1 MKETKL
7 AFVNEKFVPEEQ
19 AAVSIFDRG
28 FLYGDGLFATI
39 RVCNGRPFRWRR
51 HMLRIHRGAN
61 FLRINIPV
69 PDAKLREYATELIR
83 LNNMPDS
90 ILRLTIS
97 RGIGRRGYSPKMAAT
112 PTITMSLRPFA
123 ETNGPPIWRLRTSSF
138 TLRSSD
144 PLAYFKS
151 CNRLVQVLARAE
163 ADEAGF
169 DEALLLN
176 DGGYAVETASGN
188 LFWIDE
194 ESVCTA
200 PLGAGILPG
209 VTRSVI
215 FEVCE
220 ALGRRVQEGAVTREQ
235 LLQAQGA
242 FASMS
247 SLGVVEISAI
257 DETVMPRAEFVAA
270 IREAYEDVVRWETIT
285 EIDKTQSSK
294 H

>member
-1 MKETKL
+1 MKEIKL

-19 AAVSIFDRG
+19 AAISIFDRG

-51 HMLRIHRGAN
+51 HMLRLQRGAN
-61 FLRINIPV
+61 FLRIIMPV

-97 RGIGRRGYSPKMAAT
+97 RGIGRRGYSPKMAST
-112 PTITMSLRPFA
+112 PTVTMSLHPSSA
-123 ETNGPPIWRLRTSSF
+123 ERNAPATWRLRTSSL

-176 DGGYAVETASGN
+176 DAGYAVETASGN
-188 LFWIDE
+188 LFWIDQE
-194 ESVCTA
+194 HVCTA

-220 ALGRRVQEGAVTREQ
+220 ALGRRVQERAITCEQ

-247 SLGVVEISAI
+247 SRGVVEISAI
-257 DETVMPRAEFVAA
+257 DDTPMPRADFVPV
-270 IREAYEDVVRWETIT
+270 IREAYEDIVQWETGRGAN
-285 EIDKTQSSK
+285 DVKG
-294 H
+294 

>member
-1 MKETKL
+1 
-7 AFVNEKFVPEEQ
+7 VQSP
-19 AAVSIFDRG
+19 
-28 FLYGDGLFATI
+28 
-39 RVCNGRPFRWRR
+39 
-51 HMLRIHRGAN
+51 GA
-61 FLRINIPV
+61 
-69 PDAKLREYATELIR
+69 
-83 LNNMPDS
+83 
-90 ILRLTIS
+90 
-97 RGIGRRGYSPKMAAT
+97 G
-112 PTITMSLRPFA
+112 
-123 ETNGPPIWRLRTSSF
+123 
-138 TLRSSD
+138 
-144 PLAYFKS
+144 
-151 CNRLVQVLARAE
+151 AE

-257 DETVMPRAEFVAA
+257 DETAMPRAEFVAA
-270 IREAYEDVVRWETIT
+270 IREAYEDVVRWETST

>member
-97 RGIGRRGYSPKMAAT
+97 RG
-112 PTITMSLRPFA
+112 
-123 ETNGPPIWRLRTSSF
+123 
-138 TLRSSD
+138 
-144 PLAYFKS
+144 
-151 CNRLVQVLARAE
+151 V
-163 ADEAGF
+163 
-169 DEALLLN
+169 
-176 DGGYAVETASGN
+176 
-188 LFWIDE
+188 
-194 ESVCTA
+194 
-200 PLGAGILPG
+200 
-209 VTRSVI
+209 
-215 FEVCE
+215 
-220 ALGRRVQEGAVTREQ
+220 GRRV
-235 LLQAQGA
+235 
-242 FASMS
+242 
-247 SLGVVEISAI
+247 VEPAG
-257 DETVMPRAEFVAA
+257 
-270 IREAYEDVVRWETIT
+270 
-285 EIDKTQSSK
+285 
-294 H
+294 